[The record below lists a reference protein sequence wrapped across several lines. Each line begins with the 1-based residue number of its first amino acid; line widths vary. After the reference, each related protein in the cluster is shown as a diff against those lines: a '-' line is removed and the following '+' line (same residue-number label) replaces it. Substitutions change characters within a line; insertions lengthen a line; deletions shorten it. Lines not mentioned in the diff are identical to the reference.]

1 MKKIKTL
8 LIILAVFG
16 MIFSLSVNVAAP
28 VKAETK
34 QAYKVKIGA
43 LGPLDITPGKDM
55 KAGFDLAVKEI
66 NAAGG
71 FVVGSTTCEFE
82 SYVESNSGSDG
93 LPDPQK
99 AATAL
104 TKLQD
109 QEDVVAIVG
118 GFRTEVVA
126 SIMGDMDRPFLG
138 VGSTVPITSPYFWRV
153 GPVNGSSL
161 TRGYLD
167 VYSLGLSA
175 QLGVRNVTIVR
186 EDAEWTLPLAAA
198 IKGFLHYDP
207 YGIGFPKMN
216 FTSDIAIP
224 QAASQDAV
232 TTALTPLQGEF
243 EGYNVNALCTIFSA
257 PVGRYV
263 TVAWHSLNLPQYLA
277 GINVESQASTY
288 FDELEGACYGE
299 IEAQTDAPDFNQT
312 IKTGPFRAAY
322 YAEYAETPT
331 YTAIASYDSVY
342 LIKDAIERA
351 DSIVPEHI
359 QNALLTTDYQ
369 GTVYK
374 IKFTSEDNQTTAP
387 TPTTVHDL
395 WTSSTIG
402 VDGRPYYQGYYCQWQ
417 KGGVKKTIFLGQFRD
432 ITENVIQAPI
442 NHSDHGW
449 TSAVP
454 VTTPGLELP
463 IVAFSIV
470 FIAAIALSFKKRKR
484 KVP

>member
-34 QAYKVKIGA
+34 QAVKVKIGA

-55 KAGFDLAVKEI
+55 KAGFDFAVEEI

-71 FVVGSTTCEFE
+71 FEAGGTTYEFDP
-82 SYVESNSGSDG
+82 YVESNSGSDG
-93 LPDPQK
+93 LPDPQE

-126 SIMGDMDRPFLG
+126 AIMGDMDRPFLG
-138 VGSTVPITSPYFWRV
+138 VGSTVPITNPYFWRV
-153 GPVNGSSL
+153 GPANGTTL
-161 TRGYLD
+161 TRGFLD
-167 VYSLGLSA
+167 LYALGLGLK
-175 QLGVRNVTIVR
+175 LGVRNVTIVR
-186 EDAEWTLPLAAA
+186 EDVEWTVSMATA

-207 YGIGFPKMN
+207 YGMGFPKLN
-216 FTSDIAIP
+216 FTSDIKIP
-224 QAASQDAV
+224 QAASQEAV
-232 TTALTPLQGEF
+232 TSALTPLQGEY

-263 TVAWHSLNLPQYLA
+263 TIAWAGLDLPQYLA

-299 IEAQTDAPDFNQT
+299 IEGQTDAPDLNQT
-312 IKTGPFRAAY
+312 SKTGPFRAAY
-322 YAEYAETPT
+322 QAKEGELPT
-331 YTAIASYDSVY
+331 YTAFASYDAVY
-342 LIKDAIERA
+342 VIKDAIERA
-351 DSIVPEHI
+351 GSIDPEDI
-359 QNALLTTDYQ
+359 QTALETTDYL

-374 IKFTSEDNQTTAP
+374 IKFTSEENQTNAGASP
-387 TPTTVHDL
+387 TIVHDL
-395 WTSSTIG
+395 WTSATINH
-402 VDGRPYYQGYYCQWQ
+402 DARPYYQGYYCQWQ
-417 KGGVKKTIFLGQFRD
+417 KGGVKKTVFLGQFRD
-432 ITENVIQAPI
+432 IDVRAIPAPI

-449 TSAVP
+449 TPP
-454 VTTPGLELP
+454 VTTPSFELP
-463 IVAFSIV
+463 VVVFSIV
-470 FIAAIALSFKKRKR
+470 FIAAIALNFKKRKR